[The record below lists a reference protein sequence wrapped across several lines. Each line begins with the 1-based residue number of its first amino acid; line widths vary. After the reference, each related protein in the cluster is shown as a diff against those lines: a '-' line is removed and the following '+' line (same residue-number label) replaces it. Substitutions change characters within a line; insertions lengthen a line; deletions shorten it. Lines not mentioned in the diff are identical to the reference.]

1 MKKFLKKKIKKI
13 NKKINKW
20 NIEILTLKQ
29 MLQRVPIA
37 LATLKVG
44 NISESILNEIRKVI
58 YSLYWEKKVTKNVC
72 NNIMNSIKL

>member
-1 MKKFLKKKIKKI
+1 
-13 NKKINKW
+13 
-20 NIEILTLKQ
+20 

>member
-29 MLQRVPIA
+29 TLQRVPIA

-44 NISESILNEIRKVI
+44 NISESVLNEIRKVI
-58 YSLYWEKKVTKNVC
+58 YSLHWEKKLLKMYAT
-72 NNIMNSIKL
+72 I